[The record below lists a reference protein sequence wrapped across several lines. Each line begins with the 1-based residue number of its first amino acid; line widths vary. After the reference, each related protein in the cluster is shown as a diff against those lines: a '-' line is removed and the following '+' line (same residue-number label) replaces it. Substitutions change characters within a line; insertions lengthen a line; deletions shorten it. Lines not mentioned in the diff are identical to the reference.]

1 MGRDPIYS
9 NRGVCATVFL
19 DAEVHARLKADA
31 RARKLSLSRFVNQ
44 LGVAYMRANPAKQ
57 PATDGGA
64 PVPSPPPKRKAAT
77 QPRPDSRRRSP
88 TAKKAV
94 RKK

>member
-1 MGRDPIYS
+1 MGRDLIYS

-44 LGVAYMRANPAKQ
+44 LGVAYMRANPAEQ
-57 PATDGGA
+57 PSVDEGA
-64 PVPSPPPKRKAAT
+64 PVPAPPPKRKAAT
-77 QPRPDSRRRSP
+77 PPGVDKKRRVP
-88 TAKKAV
+88 AKKTAQK
-94 RKK
+94 R